1 MSTGIS
7 SRCIFW
13 PVRLVQRP
21 DTYWSSAVP
30 GPPAADNLARC
41 YEQLA
46 RYLELKSRSLILIL
60 KMKARHRCT
69 IWLSPRSADGDIE
82 SDETLA
88 ADPLTCDRGQRG
100 TRRTLH
106 YYFVAQDITSVPALL
121 IFSIKHCV
129 NIFAQRRAVPF
140 SAADVDAGP
149 GVPALSRCI
158 LLRQPYQHDPHFER
172 VLRILMLRW
181 SGCAITARLPITQN
195 TGFFA
200 EQFTRH

>member
-13 PVRLVQRP
+13 RCRLVQRP

-30 GPPAADNLARC
+30 GPPLQDNLARC

-46 RYLELKSRSLILIL
+46 RYLELKCACLILIL

-69 IWLSPRSADGDIE
+69 IWLRQRSADGDIE

-88 ADPLTCDRGQRG
+88 ADPLRGDRGQRG

-106 YYFVAQDITSVPALL
+106 YYFVARIFTSVPALL
-121 IFSIKHCV
+121 IFNIKHCV
-129 NIFAQRRAVPF
+129 NISPQRRAVPF

-149 GVPALSRCI
+149 GVQQLSRCI
-158 LLRQPYQHDPHFER
+158 LLRQPYQHDPHFGAL
-172 VLRILMLRW
+172 LRILMLRW
-181 SGCAITARLPITQN
+181 SGCAITALL
-195 TGFFA
+195 
-200 EQFTRH
+200 